1 MPRST
6 ASSVTKEKVFS
17 SSGRLKSHTSK
28 LKYQTT
34 KIMSGSI
41 DLKHS
46 SRHSRHKLMVPM
58 FPGLKAAQSAMV
70 VNPVKR
76 YSEHKDGVWEVGGGC
91 QDVRMMVTV
100 SPVPRCVSAAWG
112 CRC

>member
-1 MPRST
+1 
-6 ASSVTKEKVFS
+6 
-17 SSGRLKSHTSK
+17 
-28 LKYQTT
+28 
-34 KIMSGSI
+34 
-41 DLKHS
+41 
-46 SRHSRHKLMVPM
+46 M

-100 SPVPRCVSAAWG
+100 SPVTAGVCQPPGAAGASHGERAHKSWLDKLIECGPRDFAATKVEMPSRLSP
-112 CRC
+112 CSLRLRRLRASRAP

>member
-1 MPRST
+1 
-6 ASSVTKEKVFS
+6 
-17 SSGRLKSHTSK
+17 
-28 LKYQTT
+28 
-34 KIMSGSI
+34 
-41 DLKHS
+41 
-46 SRHSRHKLMVPM
+46 M

-100 SPVPRCVSAAWG
+100 SPVTRCVSADWG

>member
-34 KIMSGSI
+34 KIMSGSR
-41 DLKHS
+41 DTTQQQTLET
-46 SRHSRHKLMVPM
+46 M

-76 YSEHKDGVWEVGGGC
+76 YSEHKDGVWEVR
-91 QDVRMMVTV
+91 DRI
-100 SPVPRCVSAAWG
+100 
-112 CRC
+112 